1 MELIKIILLINR
13 KKKRKENLMSLEFNI
28 NKKKN
33 KKINEIYYLF
43 VIIFFMFLNEII
55 FKIMYY

>member
-1 MELIKIILLINR
+1 
-13 KKKRKENLMSLEFNI
+13 MSLEFNI